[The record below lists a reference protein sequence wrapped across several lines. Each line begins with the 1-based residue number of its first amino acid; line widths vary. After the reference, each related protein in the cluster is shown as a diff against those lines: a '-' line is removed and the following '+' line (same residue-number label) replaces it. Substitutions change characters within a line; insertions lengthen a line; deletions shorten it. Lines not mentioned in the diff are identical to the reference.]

1 MRELIKTEAFT
12 MLMTAC
18 VEDLKTAKKLA
29 HEAKK
34 QQRSLLKT
42 ADKELSKQDRKAL
55 KVAFEQAKI
64 SYLTLKAAFQA
75 AKKVAS
81 PYLIIEKKVKKK
93 VEKTVEKTAK
103 KAKKESAHAGL
114 DSENPSP
121 KAAKKSTAA
130 KARRTKKTTKTV
142 NTAPQKGHTTDGVAK
157 KRVAKAKAVGVQIV
171 ERVQTHKADDLTI
184 IEGIGPKTEAL
195 LKAEGIA
202 TFEQLLQTTPE
213 HLQAILDKAGSRFK
227 MHNPAAWQEQGQL
240 AKTEQWDALQ
250 ILQKVLKGGVRS

>member
-1 MRELIKTEAFT
+1 MRKRIKTEAFT
-12 MLMTAC
+12 MQMTTY

-34 QQRSLLKT
+34 QQRFLLKT

-64 SYLTLKAAFQA
+64 SHLTLKAAFQS

-81 PYLIIEKKVKKK
+81 PYLVIEKK
-93 VEKTVEKTAK
+93 VEKTVEKAVEKTTK

-130 KARRTKKTTKTV
+130 KAKKTQKNTKKANITLQKGDTPDGTASYPAAKTV
-142 NTAPQKGHTTDGVAK
+142 V
-157 KRVAKAKAVGVQIV
+157 VQTV

-184 IEGIGPKTEAL
+184 IEGIGPKIAAL

-202 TFEQLLQTTPE
+202 TFEQLLRTTPE

-227 MHNPAAWQEQGQL
+227 MHNPATWQEQAQL

-250 ILQKVLKGGVRS
+250 TLQKVLKGGVRS